1 MRDGSAVFTDTLG
14 TDGLV
19 ACLRSMMDLYTCDAE
34 WSSFQARERSESRE
48 GTSCKA
54 LHDARVAFF
63 FFFFC
68 FSYFIDCI
76 KHTISH

>member
-63 FFFFC
+63 FFC